1 MSMIVWRLE
10 VQLFFFGCAEISWNN
25 YLNQK
30 RASSLHHL
38 YGIFLHHHQNNN
50 NNNIQKTLLMPK
62 ILHSCFVTFFQLIK
76 KHM

>member
-1 MSMIVWRLE
+1 MIVWRLE

-50 NNNIQKTLLMPK
+50 NNNIQK
-62 ILHSCFVTFFQLIK
+62 HF
-76 KHM
+76 